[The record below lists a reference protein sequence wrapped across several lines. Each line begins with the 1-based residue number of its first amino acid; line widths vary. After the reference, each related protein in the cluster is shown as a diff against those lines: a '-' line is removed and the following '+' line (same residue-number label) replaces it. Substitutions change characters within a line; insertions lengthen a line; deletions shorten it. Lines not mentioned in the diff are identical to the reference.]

1 MQGLLVLG
9 EKDMR
14 QQRAAVTLQV
24 LDSRKDSVLQM
35 THSLSEVSIKHKQ
48 PKAELPFIKELN
60 YVGLVLI

>member
-1 MQGLLVLG
+1 
-9 EKDMR
+9 MR